1 MITLVLFIL
10 GVVKLAIGGELLVRG
25 ASGLA
30 RRLGI
35 PPLIVGLTVVAF
47 GTSAPEAAVSV
58 FAALAGQPDIAV
70 GNVVGSNNL
79 NILLILGLSAAIV
92 PLLINRQLLRLDLPV
107 MAGASVLV
115 WALALNGTIGRW
127 EGILLLALLTAYTVV
142 LVTVSRRARA
152 AAAKANEAAPPAA
165 TQPVWLLLAFVVGG
179 LVLLV
184 LGSRWF
190 VDGAVAFARLVGV
203 SELVIGLTIVAL
215 GTSLPE
221 VASSVIAAIRHERDI
236 AVGNIIG
243 SNIFNLLFVLGLAAT
258 VSPAGVTV
266 APAAARFDIP
276 VMVMVALVCL
286 PIFFTGRELS
296 RWEGW
301 LFLGY
306 YAAYTTYLILHS
318 AKHQALP
325 WFSAALLYFVL
336 PFTGLVLI
344 AHLVRAAR
352 KTDKR

>member
-1 MITLVLFIL
+1 MITLILFIL
-10 GVVKLAIGGELLVRG
+10 GVALLGVGGELLVRG

-30 RRLGI
+30 RCLGI
-35 PPLIVGLTVVAF
+35 PSLIVGLTVVAF
-47 GTSAPEAAVSV
+47 GTSAPEAAVSL
-58 FAALAGQPDIAV
+58 FASLAGQADIAL
-70 GNVVGSNNL
+70 GNVVGSNIL
-79 NILLILGLSAAIV
+79 NVLLILGVSAAIV
-92 PLLINRQLLRLDLPV
+92 PLLVNRQLLRFDVPV
-107 MAGASVLV
+107 MTGVSVLV
-115 WALALNGTIGRW
+115 WVLALNGTIGRW
-127 EGILLLALLTAYTVV
+127 EGFLLLALLAAYTVV
-142 LVTVSRRARA
+142 LVILSRRARA
-152 AAAKANEAAPPAA
+152 AAAAANEAPAA
-165 TQPVWLLLAFVVGG
+165 ASQPVWLLAVFVVGG
-179 LVLLV
+179 LILLV

-190 VDGAVAFARLVGV
+190 VDGAVAFARLIGV

-276 VMVMVALVCL
+276 VMVVVALVCL

-306 YAAYTTYLILHS
+306 YAAYTTYLVLHS

-325 WFSAALLYFVL
+325 WFSAALLYFAL

-344 AHLVRAAR
+344 AHAAR
-352 KTDKR
+352 AVRKSER

>member
-1 MITLVLFIL
+1 MITLILFIL
-10 GVVKLAIGGELLVRG
+10 GVALLAVGGELLVRG

-47 GTSAPEAAVSV
+47 GTSAPEAAVSL
-58 FAALAGQPDIAV
+58 FASLAGQADIAL
-70 GNVVGSNNL
+70 GNVVGSNIL
-79 NILLILGLSAAIV
+79 NILLILGVSAAIV
-92 PLLINRQLLRLDLPV
+92 PLLVNRQLLTLDVPV
-107 MAGASVLV
+107 MVGASVLV
-115 WALALNGTIGRW
+115 WLLTFDGALGRL
-127 EGILLLALLTAYTVV
+127 EGAVLVLLLLGYTTV
-142 LVTVSRRARA
+142 LVILSRRARTT
-152 AAAKANEAAPPAA
+152 AAKANETAPPAA
-165 TQPVWLLLAFVVGG
+165 SQPVWLLLVFVVGG

-190 VDGAVAFARLVGV
+190 VDGAVVFARLIGV

-221 VASSVIAAIRHERDI
+221 VASSIIAAIRNERDI
-236 AVGNIIG
+236 AIGNIVG
-243 SNIFNLLFVLGLAAT
+243 SNIFNILFVLGLSAA
-258 VSPAGVTV
+258 VSPAGVAV

-276 VMVMVALVCL
+276 VMVVVALVCL

-306 YAAYTTYLILHS
+306 YVAYTAYLILNSSGHD
-318 AKHQALP
+318 ALP
-325 WFSAALLYFVL
+325 WLSAALLYFAL
-336 PFTGLVLI
+336 PLTALVL
-344 AHLVRAAR
+344 AVQLARSAR
-352 KTDKR
+352 KSEQ

>member
-1 MITLVLFIL
+1 MITLILFIL
-10 GVVKLAIGGELLVRG
+10 GVALLGVGGELLVRG

-35 PPLIVGLTVVAF
+35 PSLIVGLTVVAF
-47 GTSAPEAAVSV
+47 GTSAPEAAVSL
-58 FAALAGQPDIAV
+58 FASLAGQPDIAL

-79 NILLILGLSAAIV
+79 NILLILGLSAAIA

-127 EGILLLALLTAYTVV
+127 EGLLLLALLTAYTVV
-142 LVTVSRRARA
+142 LVTLSRRARA
-152 AAAKANEAAPPAA
+152 AAAEAKAAAPAAA
-165 TQPVWLLLAFVVGG
+165 TQPVWLLTVFVVGG

-190 VDGAVAFARLVGV
+190 VDGAVSFARLVGV

-221 VASSVIAAIRHERDI
+221 VASSVIAAIRNERDI

-276 VMVMVALVCL
+276 VMVVVALVCL
-286 PIFFTGRELS
+286 PVFFTGKELC

-325 WFSAALLYFVL
+325 WFSAALLYFAL
-336 PFTGLVLI
+336 PFTALVLI
-344 AHLVRAAR
+344 AHLARSAR
-352 KTDKR
+352 KSER

>member
-1 MITLVLFIL
+1 MITLILFIL
-10 GVVKLAIGGELLVRG
+10 GVALLAVGGELLVRG

-47 GTSAPEAAVSV
+47 GTSAPEAAVSL
-58 FAALAGQPDIAV
+58 FASLAGQADIAL
-70 GNVVGSNNL
+70 GNVVGSNILNL
-79 NILLILGLSAAIV
+79 LLILGVSAAIV
-92 PLLINRQLLRLDLPV
+92 PLLVNRQLLTLDVPV
-107 MAGASVLV
+107 MVGASVLV

-127 EGILLLALLTAYTVV
+127 EGLLLLALLTTYTVV
-142 LVTVSRRARA
+142 LVAMSRRARA
-152 AAAKANEAAPPAA
+152 AAAEANAAAPAAA
-165 TQPVWLLLAFVVGG
+165 TQPVWLLAMFVVGG

-221 VASSVIAAIRHERDI
+221 VASSVIAAIRNERDI

-243 SNIFNLLFVLGLAAT
+243 SNIFNLFFVLGLAAT
-258 VSPAGVTV
+258 VSPAGVAV

-276 VMVMVALVCL
+276 VMVVAALVCL

-306 YAAYTTYLILHS
+306 YVAYTAYLILNSSGHD
-318 AKHQALP
+318 ALP
-325 WFSAALLYFVL
+325 WLSAALLYFAL
-336 PFTGLVLI
+336 PLTALVL
-344 AHLVRAAR
+344 AVQLARSAR
-352 KTDKR
+352 KSER